1 MHSLNSFDGNP
12 FIIWILIANYL
23 SAWHSWINQDDSDS
37 LNRLYIDEYLHVEP
51 FCVHTMS
58 VDFDYWHESTPSCG
72 IKFRIGSQRCRSW
85 EPEQVYPR
93 PQNRRKLG
101 RRASSVVACFW
112 GGQKTRRFAKR
123 SESFSER
130 QTYRPVYW
138 KSLDI
143 SVTVPDGSLKRVSC
157 FIDFN
162 SNFCW
167 NYMYI

>member
-1 MHSLNSFDGNP
+1 MSIDLGN
-12 FIIWILIANYL
+12 
-23 SAWHSWINQDDSDS
+23 
-37 LNRLYIDEYLHVEP
+37 
-51 FCVHTMS
+51 
-58 VDFDYWHESTPSCG
+58 WHESTPSCG

-112 GGQKTRRFAKR
+112 GGPKAVARRCTKR

-143 SVTVPDGSLKRVSC
+143 CVTVPDGSMKRVSV
-157 FIDFN
+157 
-162 SNFCW
+162 
-167 NYMYI
+167 